1 MGPETETIQTEA
13 LRNFDD
19 LCISNVNGSR
29 GFQSENDG
37 KRQLTEVRMNDGQH
51 LNDSLIDF
59 FVSMLVAHPVTGEEE
74 NMATERKSME
84 IISCHWALTRS
95 IHEVTSGH

>member
-1 MGPETETIQTEA
+1 
-13 LRNFDD
+13 
-19 LCISNVNGSR
+19 
-29 GFQSENDG
+29 
-37 KRQLTEVRMNDGQH
+37 MNDGQH

-59 FVSMLVAHPVTGEEE
+59 FVSMLVAHPVTREE

-95 IHEVTSGH
+95 NYRSN